1 MPFLASAAGPGARG
15 RPLVGPGG
23 AKPREPEP
31 GSPLPALPAAG
42 GEGRPGS
49 PADKDADKDWGAV
62 PADGDGEGDKDKDA
76 GREGLHHRPRDLL
89 RALQV
94 QGATLQK
101 AHEAAVRQLS
111 ELQVDEQV
119 LRVLLQGLDASGG
132 PVAALPEAVGAAGPE
147 GEG

>member
-23 AKPREPEP
+23 AQPREPEP

-49 PADKDADKDWGAV
+49 PADRDADKDWGAV